1 MQKKP
6 AAKAGLPLPAPR
18 EKLNLIRTPGRKK
31 SLKPLIFSIFLS
43 SFNSSSES
51 EDPRS
56 CHLILPSL
64 FHRPSDWDPSPCS
77 SHLQSKDRTCRRAFH
92 NREAPCMHTVVAFRP
107 SLLGKDSLPEAVTLL
122 GVVSSDRTDSMR
134 EDIIKSLQELSLTP
148 GQILLGLSPDLPW
161 I

>member
-1 MQKKP
+1 METKHQSLVNLSVLKHLWLGGHGQQKDT
-6 AAKAGLPLPAPR
+6 GHG
-18 EKLNLIRTPGRKK
+18 IRGP
-31 SLKPLIFSIFLS
+31 

-64 FHRPSDWDPSPCS
+64 FHHPSDWDPSPCS
-77 SHLQSKDRTCRRAFH
+77 SHPQSKDRTCRRAFH

-134 EDIIKSLQELSLTP
+134 DILTANTS
-148 GQILLGLSPDLPW
+148 GLRRVSTHGSPVKVSIPLCHPLPFP
-161 I
+161 